1 MIEATPRGQPWI
13 AVAVERDHRIAG
25 HDAADARHPNTS
37 VSGGNIIAT
46 FARGGEAQFVVIAA
60 AALQDAALCRFESAN
75 QRRRR
80 RQRVPP
86 DLRTHATG
94 RAHMAKVGK
103 QAVGR
108 SEAKHTELQYTI

>member
-60 AALQDAALCRFESAN
+60 AALQDAALCTFERAN

-80 RQRVPP
+80 PTPSHP
-86 DLRTHATG
+86 DLRPHAP
-94 RAHMAKVGK
+94 RPAHKAKPAQTAHG
-103 QAVGR
+103 
-108 SEAKHTELQYTI
+108 